1 MENYDDLDFK
11 QRFRFSK
18 TTVGE
23 MLDLV
28 GENLKRST
36 LRSMAIPPILQ
47 LLIDYTAILCNWIFP
62 TGKTVGDTFNIHK
75 SSVCRIIQ
83 NVTHYIALMRPDW
96 IGMSN
101 TAEEQNLAISG
112 FYQIA
117 GFPGVLGAID
127 CTHIKIQSPG
137 GEYAER
143 FRNRKGYFSVN
154 VQAVCNAKLKIQNII
169 ARWPGSVHDSTI
181 FNDSALKVDFESG
194 LYGNGYLLG
203 DNGYPCKRY
212 ILTPY
217 LNPASP
223 SQRAYNRAQIATRNP
238 VERLFGVI
246 KRRFPCLSIG
256 FRCRLE
262 RALAIV

>member
-1 MENYDDLDFK
+1 
-11 QRFRFSK
+11 
-18 TTVGE
+18 
-23 MLDLV
+23 
-28 GENLKRST
+28 
-36 LRSMAIPPILQ
+36 
-47 LLIDYTAILCNWIFP
+47 
-62 TGKTVGDTFNIHK
+62 
-75 SSVCRIIQ
+75 
-83 NVTHYIALMRPDW
+83 
-96 IGMSN
+96 MSN

-262 RALAIV
+262 RALAIVVACCVLHNIAIAQGDIIEDFNVDLPEELEAPIVDVDDDSSVRTALVNTVFAV